1 MFSYEENSMVQRQ
14 KICQQ
19 LCGVVAL
26 GICIA
31 AASSAYAA
39 GSLIFKWVDKDGVVS
54 YSQAAPTEQGAHD
67 VTSFTVESLPVAQ
80 QRVAARMLANL
91 EKVANAEN
99 AAREK
104 RIKQADQKV
113 EAALE
118 RLQKAER
125 QLSDGSIP
133 TGADRVGNVGGHAR
147 LRESYFNRVTRLQDD
162 VDKAQQALS
171 DAYALRDSL

>member
-1 MFSYEENSMVQRQ
+1 MKQQSTLQQR
-14 KICQQ
+14 
-19 LCGVVAL
+19 LCDAVATVTIGVCVFAMTPAQAV
-26 GICIA
+26 GT
-31 AASSAYAA
+31 
-39 GSLIFKWVDKDGVVS
+39 LIFKWVDKDGVVS
-54 YSQAAPTEQGAHD
+54 YSQAAPTEAGAHD
-67 VTSFTVESLPVAQ
+67 VTSFTVESLPIAQ

-113 EAALE
+113 ETALE

-125 QLSDGSIP
+125 QLSDGSTP

-162 VDKAQQALS
+162 VDKAQQTVN